1 MIERIYGQLGT
12 PVEHGEPRPPE
23 GRGRLAVQFDRAAL
37 AGTITVR
44 RPGRDTADEIAQ
56 ARRDLCEVAGAEVVY
71 LELPLAQPATP
82 ALCRAAERG
91 GFFFAGVGPCFAP
104 DGDTLRL
111 QFLNAPLDTSL
122 LQLLSPFARELQ
134 TYIDAERARVTG

>member
-1 MIERIYGQLGT
+1 
-12 PVEHGEPRPPE
+12 
-23 GRGRLAVQFDRAAL
+23 VQFDRAAR

-44 RPGRDTADEIAQ
+44 RAGGDTADDLLQ

-82 ALCRAAERG
+82 FLCEAAERA
-91 GFFFAGVGPCFAP
+91 GFFFAGIGPCFAP
-104 DGDTLRL
+104 DGDTLRF

-122 LQLLSPFARELQ
+122 LQILSPFARELLA
-134 TYIDAERARVTG
+134 YIDGERARIANQSGTASST